1 MQTPR
6 QDACRGFPI
15 GGNAPF
21 PLFPARQGP
30 GQGAW
35 KAFSDHLPRPK
46 GFGLAMFP
54 RFLYPGPRLPQHGQG
69 RIGGLAGG
77 AAAGIQQG
85 PAQILV

>member
-1 MQTPR
+1 METPR
-6 QDACRGFPI
+6 QDACRGVFLRNPSNPCSLPVK
-15 GGNAPF
+15 G
-21 PLFPARQGP
+21 PARGP
-30 GQGAW
+30 GRLFQITFRAP
-35 KAFSDHLPRPK
+35 KDFS
-46 GFGLAMFP
+46 MFP

>member
-1 MQTPR
+1 METPR
-6 QDACRGFPI
+6 QDACRGVFF
-15 GGNAPF
+15 AQPF
-21 PLFPARQGP
+21 QSLFPARQGP